1 MSKIHQQHLIE
12 RGGARSDGERHER
25 AVGERAR
32 KRDVAEPGVHPRVTG
47 RLATIRKRTFAIPRR
62 FEPAAR
68 GAAAGAGPGCVRRNG
83 RNALHGGPRQH
94 TATPVYNRAP
104 RSSRRPA
111 TGLVSAIFVKR
122 RFVPDGRVMTDR
134 DATTSPPH
142 ARGCPGEHMAA
153 TLTGLAK
160 KTSDGK
166 LLPMRYINSSSASMH
181 LRCRLMTSR
190 KKA

>member
-32 KRDVAEPGVHPRVTG
+32 KRDVAQPGVHPRVTG

-68 GAAAGAGPGCVRRNG
+68 GARPARDRDARITKRVTRR
-83 RNALHGGPRQH
+83 PRQH
-94 TATPVYNRAP
+94 TATPVYA

-122 RFVPDGRVMTDR
+122 RFVPDGRL
-134 DATTSPPH
+134 S
-142 ARGCPGEHMAA
+142 
-153 TLTGLAK
+153 
-160 KTSDGK
+160 
-166 LLPMRYINSSSASMH
+166 
-181 LRCRLMTSR
+181 
-190 KKA
+190 